1 MHITGII
8 SEYNPFHNGHK
19 YLIESHRKRLSP
31 DGVIA
36 VMSGSFTQRGEAAIL
51 DKWTRAAIAVQN
63 SADLVIELPFC
74 FAVRSAEHFARGGV
88 SLLQRLGIVD
98 RLCFGSEC
106 ADSAL
111 LQRAALLQKM
121 PQFGRELQIELQKG
135 TSYAA
140 AACTALSRLSGID
153 EAVLR
158 SPNMI
163 LGMEYVKSSFDAAKH
178 SFIFNFD
185 IVERRAAGHN
195 DENLHGSFASGT
207 AIRST
212 VSRGGSLKDLAKAVP
227 PQTFSELE
235 NLKAENL
242 PSAARLFLPLLKE
255 LRLARPEHLS
265 AVYGMKEGLE
275 NRLIE
280 CARTARTMKELLDKV
295 KSRRYP
301 YTALQRLLLYILLG
315 ISAEQMSAFDSS
327 GPLYARVLA
336 FNGRGRELLRRI
348 KKNAAV
354 PLITKTSS
362 FLNSRTWRQDNLT
375 DAEKMLALDIAAT
388 ELYALCRSV
397 PAPFGADFTTSPVY
411 KKNKAL

>member
-19 YLIESHRKRLSP
+19 YLIESHRKRHSP

-63 SADLVIELPFC
+63 GADLVLELPFC
-74 FAVRSAEHFARGGV
+74 FAVRSAEHFARGGT

-98 RLCFGSEC
+98 TLCFGSEC
-106 ADSAL
+106 ADAAL
-111 LQRAALLQKM
+111 LQRAARIQKT
-121 PQFGRELQIELQKG
+121 PQFGELLQSELKNG
-135 TSYAA
+135 ASYAA

-163 LGMEYVKSSFDAAKH
+163 LGMEYMKSSLDAAKD

-195 DENLHGSFASGT
+195 DETLHGSFASGT
-207 AIRST
+207 AIRKT
-212 VSRGGSLKDLAKAVP
+212 VKQGSLDALANTVP
-227 PQTFSELE
+227 AQTFEELKK
-235 NLKAENL
+235 LHRENL
-242 PSAARLFLPLLKE
+242 PSIDVLFLPLLKE
-255 LRLARPEHLS
+255 LRLARPEQLS
-265 AVYGMKEGLE
+265 TVYGVKEGLE

-280 CARTARTMKELLDKV
+280 CARTARTMGELLDDV

-301 YTALQRLLLYILLG
+301 YTALQRLLLYILLD
-315 ISAEQMSAFDSS
+315 ISAEQMNIFDRC

-336 FNGRGRELLRRI
+336 FNSRGRELLSKI

-354 PLITKTSS
+354 PLITKTAAH
-362 FLNSRTWRQDNLT
+362 LNSRSRRDNLSY
-375 DAEKMLALDIAAT
+375 AEKMLALDIAAT
-388 ELYALCRSV
+388 ELYALCRAV
-397 PAPFGADFTTSPVY
+397 PAPFGADFTTSPLY
-411 KKNKAL
+411 LKI

>member
-19 YLIESHRKRLSP
+19 YLIESHRRRLSP

-36 VMSGSFTQRGEAAIL
+36 VMSGSFTQRGEAAVL

-63 SADLVIELPFC
+63 GIDLALELPFC

-88 SLLQRLGIVD
+88 SLLQRLGAVD
-98 RLCFGSEC
+98 TLCFGSEC
-106 ADSAL
+106 ADAS
-111 LQRAALLQKM
+111 LLQKAALIQKT
-121 PQFGRELQIELQKG
+121 PQFGQELQDELQKG

-140 AACTALSRLSGID
+140 SACTALSRLSGID

-163 LGMEYVKSSFDAAKH
+163 LGMEYMKNSFDELKN

-185 IVERRAAGHN
+185 VVERRAAGHN
-195 DENLHGSFASGT
+195 DENLHGRFASGT

-212 VSRGGSLKDLAKAVP
+212 VKRGNFDVLAEIVP
-227 PQTFSELE
+227 VQTFAALQKLSG
-235 NLKAENL
+235 ENL
-242 PSAARLFLPLLKE
+242 PSAERLFLPLLKE

-265 AVYGMKEGLE
+265 AIYGMREGLE

-280 CARTARTMKELLDKV
+280 CARTARTVSELLENV

-301 YTALQRLLLYILLG
+301 YTALQRLLLYILLD

-336 FNGRGRELLRRI
+336 FNSRGRELLRRI

-354 PLITKTSS
+354 PLITKTAACLS
-362 FLNSRTWRQDNLT
+362 SRTWRRDDLT
-375 DAEKMLALDIAAT
+375 DSEKMLALDIAAT
-388 ELYALCRSV
+388 ELYALCRAV

-411 KKNKAL
+411 CI